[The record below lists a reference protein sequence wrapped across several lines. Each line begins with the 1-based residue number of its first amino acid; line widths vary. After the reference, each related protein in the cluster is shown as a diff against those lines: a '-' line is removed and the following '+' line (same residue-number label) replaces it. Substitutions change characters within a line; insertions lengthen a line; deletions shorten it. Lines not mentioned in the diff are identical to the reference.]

1 MAQIEIDIDRND
13 AIKLID
19 KDLKEYYEVG
29 KQIKDLTNKQN
40 DLKAEIASILKKFF
54 KRNDDYLY
62 KNDTY
67 YARIS
72 EATRSTLK
80 KELIEK
86 FLNVSITNECYTY
99 TKYDTMKIDTIENY
113 NKKKQVEKHILM
125 ENSKPVE
132 FKIDLQKKQRTT

>member
-1 MAQIEIDIDRND
+1 MENNMAQIEIDIDRND

-40 DLKAEIASILKKFF
+40 DLKAEITSILKKFF

-113 NKKKQVEKHILM
+113 NKKKQQAEKHILM

-132 FKIDLQKKQRTT
+132 FKIDL

>member
-40 DLKAEIASILKKFF
+40 DLKAEITSILKKFF

-113 NKKKQVEKHILM
+113 NKKKQQAEKHILM

-132 FKIDLQKKQRTT
+132 FKIDL